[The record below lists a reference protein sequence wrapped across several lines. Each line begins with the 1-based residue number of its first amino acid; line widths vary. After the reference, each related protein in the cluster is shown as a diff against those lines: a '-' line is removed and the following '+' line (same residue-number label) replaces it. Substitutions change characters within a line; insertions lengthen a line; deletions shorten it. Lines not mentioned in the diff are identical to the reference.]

1 MSWGFPGGAS
11 VKNLPASVGDIR
23 DSGSIPESGRSPGGG
38 CGTQSSTLASRI
50 PWTKE
55 PGELPFMGLQRVRSN
70 FAHMCASVS

>member
-1 MSWGFPGGAS
+1 MNWGFPGGAS

-38 CGTQSSTLASRI
+38 CGTHSSILASRI

-55 PGELPFMGLQRVRSN
+55 PGELQFMGLQRVRSN
-70 FAHMCASVS
+70 FAHMCASAS